1 MLTLI
6 NWLVNELSGTKWL
19 WRIVALLP
27 LLFLGATA
35 PLNWTAEKMTGA
47 QVTTAQT
54 SRTSTSPSNAVLLA
68 TGSATNKMRIS
79 GVEIQTTA
87 AIAAS
92 TSVFFFLSN
101 DGGTTKYYLD
111 EHPIGS
117 FDISGQF
124 KRPPSFVW
132 TPRRG
137 YVPLDGTNDKLYA
150 TVYTTDTMNLFPMQ
164 ITY

>member
-1 MLTLI
+1 MLAI
-6 NWLVNELSGTKWL
+6 WNWLMNELSGTNWL
-19 WRIVALLP
+19 WLIIAVLPFLL
-27 LLFLGATA
+27 LGNA
-35 PLNWTAEKMTGA
+35 PLNWTSEKMTGA

-68 TGSATNKMRIS
+68 TGTTSKIRIS

-87 AIAAS
+87 NIAAS
-92 TSVFFFLSN
+92 TAIFFFLSN

-111 EHPIGS
+111 EYPIQI
-117 FDISGQF
+117 FDITTQF
-124 KRPPSFVW
+124 KKPPSFVW

-150 TVYTTDTMNLFPMQ
+150 TIYTTDTMNLFPMQ